1 MSDASR
7 RMGRPP
13 DPETQ
18 TRARHFLDLNS
29 KYDVPVKL
37 IAEREGLT
45 ASRVWELLKTARA
58 EIGVAGTADGVADGA
73 DQARPAAASRKISEA
88 ALLRRAWLLTHTNG
102 RLRGESRAVRSF
114 WVDLVLVIREEGD
127 GCCLRFA
134 ETGYRDYRHLAT
146 VFEGSEDDLALLF
159 SLRLLVE
166 IEAGGIGLPAGM
178 GLMRG
183 ERSGGPMPARS
194 RSDRRQGHMLQ
205 VLTGGLP
212 DSSEVP
218 SGLKRTTPFESCE
231 VPTSLESESS
241 EVPVFGATYLDSDC
255 LARAADAD
263 ALSKLDQSSSISIS
277 PGTPPRTTQAKSPTS
292 HESESSEVGTADASD
307 PGKALPASSGLAHE
321 MKGLIKPGRVPNA
334 GEIGRV
340 QGWLEAGDSAAAIRA
355 VIEGLLKG
363 GAQPA
368 TLHYFDEAVREAR
381 KARQQPRAAVA
392 SAGPQVSEADQA
404 LKALLK
410 PANDAWL
417 KDRSC
422 PFPPNPKDFEA
433 AGEGGDRWLTFWH
446 AWDQAGRPDRLK
458 PPEFTAL
465 TQQRAI
471 YDARMLEIEDALT
484 EPEDSS

>member
-13 DPETQ
+13 DPETL
-18 TRARHFLDLNS
+18 TRAWHYLELTS
-29 KYDVPVKL
+29 KYGVPVRT

-45 ASRVWELLKTARA
+45 ASRIWDLLKAAREQLTAQRGPDGPVEAAGQVRA
-58 EIGVAGTADGVADGA
+58 APV
-73 DQARPAAASRKISEA
+73 PRKMSEA
-88 ALLRRAWLLTHTNG
+88 ALLRRAWLATKTNG
-102 RLRGESRAVRSF
+102 RLRLVGREVRHF
-114 WVDLVLVIREEGD
+114 WVNVVLAIREEGD
-127 GCCLRFA
+127 GSSLLFA
-134 ETGYRDYRHLAT
+134 ETGYGNRANFAAA
-146 VFEGSEDDLALLF
+146 FEGSEDELALL
-159 SLRLLVE
+159 LERRLLVE
-166 IEAGGIGLPAGM
+166 IEAGGIGLPAAL
-178 GLMRG
+178 GLTRG
-183 ERSGGPMPARS
+183 ERIGGPMPARLRPDAS
-194 RSDRRQGHMLQ
+194 QPAMLQ
-205 VLTGGLP
+205 VLTGGLSA
-212 DSSEVP
+212 SSELP
-218 SGLKRTTPFESCE
+218 PGLKRTPPFDSSE
-231 VPTSLESESS
+231 PPNSLESDSS
-241 EVPVFGATYLDSDC
+241 EFPGFEPSSLESVARG
-255 LARAADAD
+255 RAADAD
-263 ALSKLDQSSSISIS
+263 ALSKLDQSFSISIS
-277 PGTPPRTTQAKSPTS
+277 SGTPPRATQANSPTS
-292 HESESSEVGTADASD
+292 LESESSEVAQN

-321 MKGLIKPGRVPNA
+321 MKALIKPGRVPNA
-334 GEIGRV
+334 SEIGRV
-340 QGWLEAGDSAAAIRA
+340 QGWLEVGDSAAAIRA
-355 VIEGLLKG
+355 VIEGVLKG
-363 GAQPA
+363 GAQPV

-381 KARQQPRAAVA
+381 KARQQPPAAVA

-484 EPEDSS
+484 APEDSS